1 MPTEVN
7 SNQQVIQNLEMQ
19 AQALAESVN
28 RDRDRRLLLERQLS
42 DLEVADSE
50 STAPPVTTL
59 DPNSRANQVTT
70 TAQQLEDARG
80 RLEALEIRLKPEH
93 PDVIALKR
101 VIRDFEA
108 TVAKEPRTQRRGEVS
123 VAASPA
129 QLARTRKL
137 RDLREEIQN
146 IDSQLEKKQVE
157 DARVRAVISST
168 QAKIDVA
175 PTRESELIELMRDYS
190 TLQNSYSGLAAK
202 REEAMMAASLERRQI
217 GEQFKVLDAAHL
229 PEQPFSP
236 DRTRLNLMGAAFG
249 FALGLGVAGLLEYLD
264 TSMRSEADV
273 VGALTLPVLA
283 LVPDVET
290 AVDRR
295 RQRRRLVMA
304 SLAAAVIGVLCLA
317 ALVWKLNGWRYV

>member
-1 MPTEVN
+1 
-7 SNQQVIQNLEMQ
+7 MQ
-19 AQALAESVN
+19 
-28 RDRDRRLLLERQLS
+28 
-42 DLEVADSE
+42 
-50 STAPPVTTL
+50 
-59 DPNSRANQVTT
+59 
-70 TAQQLEDARG
+70 
-80 RLEALEIRLKPEH
+80 
-93 PDVIALKR
+93 
-101 VIRDFEA
+101 
-108 TVAKEPRTQRRGEVS
+108 
-123 VAASPA
+123 
-129 QLARTRKL
+129 
-137 RDLREEIQN
+137 
-146 IDSQLEKKQVE
+146 KKQVE

-229 PEQPFSP
+229 PEQPFGP

-273 VGALTLPVLA
+273 VVALTLPVLA

-295 RQRRRLVMA
+295 RH
-304 SLAAAVIGVLCLA
+304 
-317 ALVWKLNGWRYV
+317 